1 MTMAIASQT
10 HTASPETD
18 LGQALADSAA
28 RLLAAGGDE
37 PAAYA
42 AMAEAGW
49 LAVAIGENRGGL
61 GLGLGDLAALARA
74 LGEARSTVPV
84 MAVAGIAAP
93 LLAAA
98 EGALADDLL
107 AATLAGAA
115 VPVLAHQGGSAGHAR
130 GHGVATLS
138 PAPNGHRLIGT
149 FVAVEAAGLASH
161 LIVPAR
167 QPDGATAIVVLA
179 VGDAGIERRT
189 YRALDG
195 RLLMDVAIDGAVTNE
210 QMLALPAPDQALDGA
225 LDGGALLAM
234 AEAVGSMR
242 VLLADTL
249 AYLRTRQ
256 QFGQPIGR
264 FQALQH
270 RAVDMTIALEEAEAV
285 VDAAAGASADDFARA
300 VAVAKVIGCRSARL
314 IAREAVQMHGGIGIT
329 EDLRVSHHFRALV
342 AAESR
347 YGDDDAYRARFAAL
361 DANRPAPEHRP

>member
-1 MTMAIASQT
+1 MATATHAQT
-10 HTASPETD
+10 ADHHDD

-28 RLLAAGGDE
+28 RLLGTGGDE
-37 PAAYA
+37 AALYA

-49 LAVAIGENRGGL
+49 QAVAISEDKGGL
-61 GLGLGDLAALARA
+61 GLGLADLAALARA

-98 EGALADDLL
+98 EGSLADDLL
-107 AATLAGAA
+107 GATLSGEA
-115 VPVLAHQGGSAGHAR
+115 VPALAHQGAGAGFAR
-130 GHGVATLS
+130 GHRIGALA
-138 PAPNGHRLIGT
+138 PAPGGHRLTGA

-161 LIVPAR
+161 LLVPAR
-167 QPDGATAIVVLA
+167 DPHGVTALVVLA
-179 VGDAGIERRT
+179 VGDAGVERRL

-195 RLLMDVAIDGAVTNE
+195 RMLMDVAIDAAITAE
-210 QMLALPAPDQALDGA
+210 QILALPSADAALDAA
-225 LDGGALLAM
+225 LDRGALLVM

-249 AYLRTRQ
+249 GYLKTRQ

-285 VDAAAGASADDFARA
+285 VDAAAAAPTADFARA

-361 DANRPAPEHRP
+361 DAHPAPEQCP

>member
-1 MTMAIASQT
+1 MTMATSTQARMDGPQD
-10 HTASPETD
+10 D

-37 PAAYA
+37 ATLYA

-49 LAVAIGENRGGL
+49 LAVAIGEDRGGL
-61 GLGLGDLAALARA
+61 GLGLADLAALART
-74 LGEARSTVPV
+74 LGEARATEPV

-93 LLAAA
+93 LLAATTS
-98 EGALADDLL
+98 GVADDLL
-107 AATLAGAA
+107 AATLSGAA
-115 VPVLAHQGGSAGHAR
+115 VPVLTHQGAGAGFAR
-130 GHGVATLS
+130 GHGFGALM
-138 PAPNGHRLIGT
+138 PAPRGHRLTGA
-149 FVAVEAAGLASH
+149 FVATEAAGLASH
-161 LIVPAR
+161 VLVPAR
-167 QPDGATAIVVLA
+167 DPDGATAIVVLA
-179 VGDAGIERRT
+179 VGDAGVERRL

-195 RLLMDVAIDGAVTNE
+195 RMLMDVTIDAAVTE
-210 QMLALPAPDQALDGA
+210 DDVLALPSPDAALDQALDR
-225 LDGGALLAM
+225 GALLAM
-234 AEAVGSMR
+234 AEAAGSMR

-249 AYLRTRQ
+249 GYLKTRQ

-285 VDAAAGASADDFARA
+285 VDAAASAPAADFARA
-300 VAVAKVIGCRSARL
+300 VAIAKVIGCRSARL

-361 DANRPAPEHRP
+361 DAHPAPEHRP